1 MAETREAADTL
12 TERELEGRNRRQLG
26 SETKQLDRLVPGRID
41 DLTPF
46 AETVHKCGRRGRGE
60 WERSSF
66 HVSLKMKGRGT

>member
-1 MAETREAADTL
+1 MTEIREATDAF
-12 TERELEGRNRRQLG
+12 TERELEGRDRRQLVAD
-26 SETKQLDRLVPGRID
+26 TKQFDRLVSRRID

-66 HVSLKMKGRGT
+66 HVSLKK